1 MCQVSL
7 RREAWLKG
15 RDGRGR
21 VGGGPLG
28 PGGPR
33 GAKGLRTQPQQPNSQ
48 GSPRPPPACLPPGET
63 RRKRRR
69 RPKTP
74 PLPSLP
80 PTSPPSLSLP
90 PPSSPHG
97 TREGEEEGA
106 NFVLR
111 RRPPAG
117 GGAGRLGVPSST
129 PGLPPRPGRRR
140 PPPFPS
146 PFPSPFPFPFP
157 FLFGGAPGRR
167 DCSLSPRD
175 RMSTVATQG
184 PPGGEK
190 NPPSDSCTVDITLT
204 VDIALTRAR
213 IGTAAAT
220 PPPPPLARRDYPGS
234 RALGLGN

>member
-1 MCQVSL
+1 MGGEGWAGGPWA
-7 RREAWLKG
+7 RGARGGRKG
-15 RDGRGR
+15 SGLNPSSPTPRAPPVPPLPACPPERRDG
-21 VGGGPLG
+21 
-28 PGGPR
+28 
-33 GAKGLRTQPQQPNSQ
+33 KGDGVPKLLP
-48 GSPRPPPACLPPGET
+48 SP
-63 RRKRRR
+63 
-69 RPKTP
+69 
-74 PLPSLP
+74 PSLP
-80 PTSPPSLSLP
+80 PPPRPSPSLPLLP
-90 PPSSPHG
+90 LTEPG
-97 TREGEEEGA
+97 RE
-106 NFVLR
+106 R
-111 RRPPAG
+111 RRVRTSYYEDGLLRG

-157 FLFGGAPGRR
+157 FPFGGAPGRR

-213 IGTAAAT
+213 IRTAAAT